1 LLGMSEELRRQNPHD
16 ERINV
21 PSDPKHYWR
30 YRMHISLEQM
40 IKEKAFN
47 HELKGH
53 IEASGR

>member
-1 LLGMSEELRRQNPHD
+1 MSEELRRQSPHD
-16 ERINV
+16 ERINI